1 MPQDK
6 ELTFKR
12 LNEIWESNDYPVLDT
27 SGNKYVMLSDLHLGD
42 GGKADDFNDNKGTM
56 LAALKYYREA
66 GYKLVL
72 VGDIEDLWQF
82 ALPEVK
88 AQYLENVYRAMR
100 EFGDA
105 NTFRIFGNHDG
116 DWCIQPDPTKEKP
129 FRPAQPTEALKMKDS
144 NGNVKILLVHG
155 HQGSLDSDRD
165 SWSSRF
171 WVRAFRLVEPLAKK
185 LGITRHAPAIK
196 CEIVK
201 EYEQIMYSWAKSV
214 KALLICG
221 HSHNAIFASM
231 SYTDR
236 LKERMEALEAEIRN
250 NSTNAELV
258 KKDKK
263 ELAELTTK
271 INRETKNKRDI
282 LPTEA
287 GGTPLPCYFNTGCG
301 IYEDGITGI
310 EILEGKIR
318 LAKWHKDPKLGPH
331 YEIYQEGNLDNFLQ
345 QIAQA
350 LP

>member
-12 LNEIWESNDYPVLDT
+12 LNEIWKSNDYPVLDT
-27 SGNKYVMLSDLHLGD
+27 SGNKYIMFSDLHLGN
-42 GGKADDFNDNKGTM
+42 GGKADDFHDNEET
-56 LAALKYYREA
+56 LLTALKYYKQA
-66 GYKLVL
+66 GYKLIL
-72 VGDIEDLWQF
+72 VGDVEELWQF
-82 ALPEVK
+82 ALPEIRGR
-88 AQYLENVYRAMR
+88 YLGSVYQAMR

-105 NTFRIFGNHDG
+105 NSYRIFGNHDG
-116 DWCIQPDPTKEKP
+116 DWCIQPDPAKNEP
-129 FRPAQPTEALKMKDS
+129 FRPVQPTEAIMLKNAD
-144 NGNVKILLVHG
+144 GNIRILLVHG
-155 HQGSLDSDRD
+155 HQGSLESDRD

-171 WVRAFRLVEPLAKK
+171 WVRAFRLVEPCFKK
-185 LGITRHAPAIK
+185 VGLTRHPPAIK

-221 HSHNAIFASM
+221 HSHNAIFASK
-231 SYTDR
+231 SYADR
-236 LKERMEALEAEIRN
+236 LRERMEALEAEIRN
-250 NSTNAELV
+250 NATDKELV

-271 INRETKNKRDI
+271 INRESKNKRDI

-331 YEIYQEGNLDNFLQ
+331 YEIYQEGSLTDFLK
-345 QIAQA
+345 QISQA
-350 LP
+350 